1 MGLLSRINNL
11 EKQPEHQ
18 PQVKKEGLLAKASRY
33 DTKSLDFARLAKQNN
48 FYRCALFT
56 STEGFYHVQKSFHFD
71 LETIADSVSTKDWWD
86 GLQINDGEW
95 KAFSGENLTPLY
107 QLFSE
112 QIKNE
117 IVLINILKFTL
128 NDKSAYFVVVNHDGE
143 LQDASVVKD
152 AVIKSLDVKSVAAND
167 MSDGFVI
174 SSAYLF
180 IISAKLS
187 LQNAFS
193 KYDSSI
199 SNILTDAAME
209 EIFYKVSDLMFK
221 PNCAVLK
228 SNCEIKAIMFS
239 REDIDEKLLQ
249 FQLNSSLQE
258 FFNLEEKGVLVL
270 SAGVCPNSKGSISFL
285 EQD

>member
-11 EKQPEHQ
+11 EKQPEPK

-33 DTKSLDFARLAKQNN
+33 DTKAVNFAELAKQNN

-56 STEGFYHVQKSFHFD
+56 NTEGFYHVQKSFNFD
-71 LETIADSVSTKDWWD
+71 LESIADSVSTKDFWD
-86 GLQINDGEW
+86 GLDLTEGEW
-95 KAFSGENLTPLY
+95 KSFSEESLTPLY

-117 IVLINILKFTL
+117 IVLVSILKFKL
-128 NDKSAYFVVVNHDGE
+128 DNNSAYLVVVNHDGE
-143 LQDASVVKD
+143 LQDASVVSD
-152 AVIKSLDVKSVAAND
+152 AVIKSLDVKNLPSHD
-167 MSDGFVI
+167 ISDGFVI

-187 LQNAFS
+187 LENAFS

-199 SNILTDAAME
+199 SDILTDAAME
-209 EIFYKVSDLMFK
+209 EIFYKVSDLLFK

-239 REDIDEKLLQ
+239 KEDVDEKLLQ
-249 FQLNSSLQE
+249 FHINSSLQE

>member
-11 EKQPEHQ
+11 ENQPEQ
-18 PQVKKEGLLAKASRY
+18 SPQVKKEGLLAKASRY
-33 DTKSLDFARLAKQNN
+33 DTKSVTFAELAKQNN

-56 STEGFYHVQKSFHFD
+56 NTEDFYHVKKSFNFD
-71 LETIADSVSTKDWWD
+71 LESIADSVSSKDFWD
-86 GLQINDGEW
+86 GLDLTEGEW
-95 KAFSGENLTPLY
+95 KAFSEESLTPLY

-128 NDKSAYFVVVNHDGE
+128 DNKSAYLVVINHDGE
-143 LQDASVVKD
+143 LEDASVVSQ
-152 AVIKSLDVKSVAAND
+152 AVIQSLDAKQQPSYD
-167 MSDGFVI
+167 SSDGFVI

-187 LQNAFS
+187 LENAFN

-199 SNILTDAAME
+199 SDKLTDAAME
-209 EIFYKVSDLMFK
+209 EIFYKISELLFK
-221 PNCAVLK
+221 PNVPVLK

-249 FQLNSSLQE
+249 FHINSNLQE
-258 FFNLEEKGVLVL
+258 FFNLDEKGVLVL